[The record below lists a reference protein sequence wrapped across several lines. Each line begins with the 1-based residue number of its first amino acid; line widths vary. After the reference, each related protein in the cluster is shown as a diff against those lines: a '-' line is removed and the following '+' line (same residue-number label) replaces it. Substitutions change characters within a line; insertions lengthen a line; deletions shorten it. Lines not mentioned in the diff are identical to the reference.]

1 MAQKQQSITESM
13 FGLSLPTTPEFG
25 GQMPVQRS
33 NPSDFFGSV
42 NEQIRATGRSGQA
55 GLRRLFG
62 QQTPQEATV
71 QKTVEQEKDIREAI
85 LTFQA
90 SNPNIDMNTPQAL
103 KKLANHAVTIN
114 PDLRMFSIQLNQRA
128 DALQSTLA
136 ANQRKMKKEDADL
149 AKVEAETALKNYQ
162 LNNPEKKPPTQSE
175 LLQTIAVIK
184 SNENSTDKEK
194 KYADE
199 LIKVIKLANP
209 LAPMEDFDK
218 VIKKETAKQYVKQ
231 IPEINRII
239 TSAKQA
245 LSIVNR
251 PDKIISGGLA
261 PELELEFKKRTMNNK
276 YLGRIL
282 GTSDSK
288 QQVINTQLFLN
299 TVKEQVLPGLQQFG
313 GNDSNSEKDFLI
325 ELSSGSVQ
333 LDIETIKAN
342 LQRIIEK
349 ETKHKDD
356 LNFKVNQIKSGK
368 TININRPL
376 VVPKVPETLNNKKPI
391 SEMTEEEIKQE
402 LGQQ

>member
-90 SNPNIDMNTPQAL
+90 SNPGIDMNTPQAL

-136 ANQRKMKKEDADL
+136 AKQRKIKKEDADL

>member
-136 ANQRKMKKEDADL
+136 AKQRKIKKEDADL

>member
-90 SNPNIDMNTPQAL
+90 SNPGIDMNTPQAL

>member
-136 ANQRKMKKEDADL
+136 AKQRKMKKEDADL